1 MAAGELAETA
11 VESDVLASDREAKSV
26 AGGRRSDLTASLCTR
41 TCICR
46 AEAVVTGEAAETS

>member
-1 MAAGELAETA
+1 MTAGELAETA
-11 VESDVLASDREAKSV
+11 VESDVLTGDREAKSITD
-26 AGGRRSDLTASLCTR
+26 GRRSDLTASLCTR